1 MQYLVSILL
10 HCSKIGSMKIVLVDN
25 DAVRAELL
33 EKALGKFGVT
43 EVSVL
48 EPDSDLVERIG
59 ALDPDVLLIDLE
71 SPSRDALEQMFDV
84 TRAVS
89 RPVAMFVDGTGAE
102 SISAAIDAGV
112 GAYVVDGMRPDR
124 VKSILDLA
132 ISRYNSFAQ
141 MRSEMEAAKAA
152 LDERK
157 MLERAKGLLMKSRG
171 LSEDEAY
178 VLLRKSAM
186 DRGKRIAEI
195 AETIVTAAELLG

>member
-1 MQYLVSILL
+1 MQYLVFILL
-10 HCSKIGSMKIVLVDN
+10 HCGKNNTMKIVLVDN

-33 EKALGKFGVT
+33 EKALGKFGAT
-43 EVSVL
+43 QVSVL

-71 SPSRDALEQMFDV
+71 SPSRDALEQMFEV
-84 TRAVS
+84 TRAVR

-178 VLLRKSAM
+178 ALLRKSAM